1 MALDGTGN
9 EIVTLS
15 EPSTITVKYLE
26 ADVAAACGGTDDL
39 VLAYWD
45 EAAGKWKTLKTSV
58 DTANMTLSAS
68 TTHVGTWA
76 VLARNN
82 FCFERDAS
90 VGLGVP
96 RHWCGCWVGCFGLPG
111 VLHET
116 DQTAIEED
124 GQTSRGVSRDVHLF
138 ETLQSTRHYSLA
150 GRLLPSR

>member
-26 ADVAAACGGTDDL
+26 ADVAAAGGGTEDL

-45 EAAGKWKTLKTSV
+45 EAAGRWKTLKTSV

-76 VLARNN
+76 VLAKTTS
-82 FCFERDAS
+82 AS
-90 VGLGVP
+90 NGMPAWGWVFLGIGAVAGLGALV
-96 RHWCGCWVGCFGLPG
+96 
-111 VLHET
+111 
-116 DQTAIEED
+116 
-124 GQTSRGVSRDVHLF
+124 
-138 ETLQSTRHYSLA
+138 YLA
-150 GRLLPSR
+150 FFMRPTKQQ